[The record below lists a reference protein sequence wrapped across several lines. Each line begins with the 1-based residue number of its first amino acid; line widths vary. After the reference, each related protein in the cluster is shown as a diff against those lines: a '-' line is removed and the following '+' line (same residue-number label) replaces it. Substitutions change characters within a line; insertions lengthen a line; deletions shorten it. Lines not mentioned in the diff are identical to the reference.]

1 MTRYYITVKSQDD
14 NFLAYFAVDDIE
26 SATELAEFC
35 HASMPGARVSIDQ
48 IDWRTDNEGY

>member
-1 MTRYYITVKSQDD
+1 MTRYYITIKSQDD
-14 NFLAYFAVDDIE
+14 NFIAYAVDDIE

-48 IDWRTDNEGY
+48 IDWRTDNEG